1 MQRLKPLYWQ
11 ARLWALN
18 RAYAAL
24 RPDRVRMPG
33 GRTMHLHPQDGRGAA
48 LWTNAGNVN
57 RGSMALWQLLLRL
70 HPWSVVLDVGAN
82 HGEMLLFPDL
92 PASARVVAF
101 EPNPDLAPLLRRS
114 LSDSGVPAE
123 VVQSAVGS
131 TDGRLTL
138 YMDLRWSGTTS
149 AIAANTSGTHRAVDV
164 PITRLDTFLAGLQP
178 ADTLLVK
185 LDVEGQEWDALQGLL
200 PVLRRVGR
208 VAMMVE
214 VHRLAPD
221 AFDAVTA
228 AFDVLAV
235 DSSGRLQRQPALR
248 QAELGDLD
256 VVLMPKGDAARYG
269 A

>member
-1 MQRLKPLYWQ
+1 MERLKLLYWR
-11 ARLWALN
+11 ARMWALN
-18 RAYAAL
+18 RAYAVL

-33 GRTMHLHPQDGRGAA
+33 GRTMHLHPSDARGAA
-48 LWTNAGNVN
+48 LWANAGNVN

-92 PASARVVAF
+92 PAGARVVAF

-114 LSDSGVPAE
+114 LADSGVPVE

-131 TDGRLTL
+131 IDGRLTL
-138 YMDLRWSGTTS
+138 YMDLQWSGTTS
-149 AIAANTSGTHRAVDV
+149 AIAANTSGTHRAVEV
-164 PITRLDTFLAGLQP
+164 PLTRLDTFLAGLQP
-178 ADTLLVK
+178 TDTLLVK
-185 LDVEGQEWDALQGLL
+185 LDVEGQEWDVLQGLM
-200 PVLRRVGR
+200 PVLHRLGR

-221 AFDAVTA
+221 AFGAVTA
-228 AFDVLAV
+228 AFDVLAM
-235 DSSGRLQRQPALR
+235 DSDGRLQRQPALR

-256 VVLMPKGDAARYG
+256 VVLVPKGDTAHYG